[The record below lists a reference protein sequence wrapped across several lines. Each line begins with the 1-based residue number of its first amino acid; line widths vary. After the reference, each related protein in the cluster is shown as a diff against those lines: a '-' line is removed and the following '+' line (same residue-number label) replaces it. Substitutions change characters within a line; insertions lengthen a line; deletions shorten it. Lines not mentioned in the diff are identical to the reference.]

1 MDEKDK
7 KNQKKQEAAVQAE
20 LEQQLRDLG
29 VGVNELKDTV
39 GDAFRHGFEGR
50 EDELGRQVNDVASG
64 VTAVLNSVVGE
75 VANAFQDAMDLERGA
90 GREERAGRRRER
102 EHRRWQQRE
111 ARRNA
116 RADQSGDGA
125 PYDYSGRWQTGP
137 GRVSWGRYRSDRA
150 ASAPE
155 GEGGYVKAIRWSARK
170 RFGIGLALAVTC
182 GILAFSFFVGGIACF
197 VSTEI
202 VLADSVAETAL
213 AWTGIGLMVG
223 GGLCTVG
230 AVSGGEQLEAS
241 QLLNRCAAAF
251 EGLDLSD
258 GVDLDDLAGLLQ
270 MKRRKLRKRLRE
282 LINKGWLTGWLD
294 ERGNCL
300 YLSAADYR
308 AAHNIPPQPAPEP
321 KAQPQ
326 PQPEPEAGAAPDKT
340 VLHLETA
347 QRFAHVLEGERRL
360 MADPAAAEE
369 LKTMQNTTEAICAW
383 LESHPESAP
392 KARRFAEYYI
402 PTTLKL
408 LHTYND
414 VQGQQGDN
422 AEAIRRDIGGIL
434 HTLNTAYANLYDT
447 LLGDAALDVSSEIA
461 ALEGMLASDG
471 LTGNGFSAGEDLR

>member
-7 KNQKKQEAAVQAE
+7 KAKQKKDEAAVQAE

-39 GDAFRHGFEGR
+39 NDAFRHGFEGR
-50 EDELGRQVNDVASG
+50 GDELGRQVNDVASD

-75 VANAFQDAMDLERGA
+75 VADAFQQAMDLKGS
-90 GREERAGRRRER
+90 REERRER

-111 ARRNA
+111 ARRRA
-116 RADQSGDGA
+116 RQQEDGGA
-125 PYDYSGRWQTGP
+125 YDYAGQWQTGP
-137 GRVSWGRYRSDRA
+137 GRVSWGRYRSDWA
-150 ASAPE
+150 APE
-155 GEGGYVKAIRWSARK
+155 GDYVKSIRWSARK
-170 RFGIGLALAVTC
+170 RFGIGLALAITC
-182 GILAFSFFVGGIACF
+182 GIFAFSFFVGAIACF
-197 VSTEI
+197 VSTEAAVVSTI
-202 VLADSVAETAL
+202 PIAETAL

-251 EGLDLSD
+251 EGLDLSE

-270 MKRRKLRKRLRE
+270 VKKRKLRKQLRE

-326 PQPEPEAGAAPDKT
+326 PEPEPEAGAAPDKT

-347 QRFAHVLEGERRL
+347 QRFAHVLAEERKL
-360 MADPAAAEE
+360 MADPAAADE
-369 LKTMQNTTEAICAW
+369 LGKMQKTTESICAW

-408 LHTYND
+408 LHTYNN

-471 LTGNGFSAGEDLR
+471 LTGEGFSTGEGAR

>member
-7 KNQKKQEAAVQAE
+7 KAKQKKDEAAVQAE

-39 GDAFRHGFEGR
+39 NDAFRHGFEGR
-50 EDELGRQVNDVASG
+50 GDELGRQVNDVASD

-75 VANAFQDAMDLERGA
+75 VADAFQQAMDLKGS
-90 GREERAGRRRER
+90 REERRER

-111 ARRNA
+111 ARRRA
-116 RADQSGDGA
+116 RRQEDGGA
-125 PYDYSGRWQTGP
+125 YDYAGRWQTGP
-137 GRVSWGRYRSDRA
+137 GRVSWGRYRSDWA
-150 ASAPE
+150 APE
-155 GEGGYVKAIRWSARK
+155 GDYVKSIRWSARK

-182 GILAFSFFVGGIACF
+182 GIFAFSFFVGGIACF
-197 VSTEI
+197 VSTEAAVVSTI
-202 VLADSVAETAL
+202 PIAETAL

-251 EGLDLSD
+251 EGLDLSE

-270 MKRRKLRKRLRE
+270 VKKRKLRKQLRE

-326 PQPEPEAGAAPDKT
+326 PEPEAGAAPDKT

-347 QRFAHVLEGERRL
+347 QRFAHVLAEERKL
-360 MADPAAAEE
+360 MADPAAADE
-369 LKTMQNTTEAICAW
+369 LGKMQKTTESICAW

-471 LTGNGFSAGEDLR
+471 LTGEGFSTGEGAR

>member
-1 MDEKDK
+1 M
-7 KNQKKQEAAVQAE
+7 
-20 LEQQLRDLG
+20 
-29 VGVNELKDTV
+29 NELKDTV
-39 GDAFRHGFEGR
+39 NDAFRHGFEGR
-50 EDELGRQVNDVASG
+50 GDELGRQVNDVASD

-75 VANAFQDAMDLERGA
+75 VADAFQQAMDLKGS
-90 GREERAGRRRER
+90 REERRER

-111 ARRNA
+111 ARRRA
-116 RADQSGDGA
+116 RQQEDGGA
-125 PYDYSGRWQTGP
+125 YDYAGQWQTGP
-137 GRVSWGRYRSDRA
+137 GRVSWGRYRSDWA
-150 ASAPE
+150 APE
-155 GEGGYVKAIRWSARK
+155 GDYVKSIRWSARK

-182 GILAFSFFVGGIACF
+182 GIFAFSFFVGAIACF
-197 VSTEI
+197 VSTEAAVVSTI
-202 VLADSVAETAL
+202 PIAETAL

-251 EGLDLSD
+251 EGLDLSE

-270 MKRRKLRKRLRE
+270 VKKRKLRKQLRE

-294 ERGNCL
+294 EKGDCL

-326 PQPEPEAGAAPDKT
+326 PEPEAGAAPDKT

-347 QRFAHVLEGERRL
+347 RRFAHVLAEERRL

>member
-1 MDEKDK
+1 M
-7 KNQKKQEAAVQAE
+7 A
-20 LEQQLRDLG
+20 
-29 VGVNELKDTV
+29 
-39 GDAFRHGFEGR
+39 
-50 EDELGRQVNDVASG
+50 
-64 VTAVLNSVVGE
+64 
-75 VANAFQDAMDLERGA
+75 
-90 GREERAGRRRER
+90 
-102 EHRRWQQRE
+102 
-111 ARRNA
+111 
-116 RADQSGDGA
+116 
-125 PYDYSGRWQTGP
+125 
-137 GRVSWGRYRSDRA
+137 
-150 ASAPE
+150 
-155 GEGGYVKAIRWSARK
+155 
-170 RFGIGLALAVTC
+170 
-182 GILAFSFFVGGIACF
+182 
-197 VSTEI
+197 
-202 VLADSVAETAL
+202 
-213 AWTGIGLMVG
+213 
-223 GGLCTVG
+223 
-230 AVSGGEQLEAS
+230 
-241 QLLNRCAAAF
+241 
-251 EGLDLSD
+251 
-258 GVDLDDLAGLLQ
+258 LDDLAGLLQ

-321 KAQPQ
+321 KAQ
-326 PQPEPEAGAAPDKT
+326 
-340 VLHLETA
+340 
-347 QRFAHVLEGERRL
+347 
-360 MADPAAAEE
+360 PAAAEE

>member
-7 KNQKKQEAAVQAE
+7 KAKQKKDEAAVQAE

-39 GDAFRHGFEGR
+39 NDAFRHGFEGR
-50 EDELGRQVNDVASG
+50 GDELGRQVNDVASD
-64 VTAVLNSVVGE
+64 VTAVLNSVVEE
-75 VANAFQDAMDLERGA
+75 VANAFQQAMDLKGS
-90 GREERAGRRRER
+90 REERRER

-111 ARRNA
+111 ARRRA
-116 RADQSGDGA
+116 RQQEDGGA
-125 PYDYSGRWQTGP
+125 YDYAGQWQTGP
-137 GRVSWGRYRSDRA
+137 GRVSWGRYRSDWA
-150 ASAPE
+150 APE
-155 GEGGYVKAIRWSARK
+155 GDYVKSIRWSARK
-170 RFGIGLALAVTC
+170 RFGIGLALAITC
-182 GILAFSFFVGGIACF
+182 GIFAFSFFVGGIACF
-197 VSTEI
+197 VSTEA
-202 VLADSVAETAL
+202 VLADSVAETA
-213 AWTGIGLMVG
+213 
-223 GGLCTVG
+223 
-230 AVSGGEQLEAS
+230 EAS

-251 EGLDLSD
+251 EGLDLSE

-270 MKRRKLRKRLRE
+270 IKKRKLRKQLRE

-326 PQPEPEAGAAPDKT
+326 PEPEAGAAPDKT

-347 QRFAHVLEGERRL
+347 QRFAHVLAEERKL
-360 MADPAAAEE
+360 MADPAAADE
-369 LKTMQNTTEAICAW
+369 LGKMQKTTESICAW

-471 LTGNGFSAGEDLR
+471 LTGEGFSTGEGAR